1 MAPSRGKGKARAAA
15 APNGP
20 STSTRRTTRSTR
32 KSGNAVPDVF
42 QDMLAEAVVTEPI
55 DDTSDRPLK
64 KRKVAKP
71 KPPASGGETT
81 DDQARPKPQH
91 AKRTLQTAEASSAS
105 EDEDESEFGFEDVDL
120 QHHSSTEGEDDNDG
134 IADVSISLD
143 PATTPKR
150 RAQVR
155 RKPASAVDKAFRL
168 LVHKMHVLYLL
179 GHCMF
184 INSRCDN
191 EVVHLHLRPLLSKK
205 TVSYLNP
212 KTEDSQFQRNRSFM
226 DGLLQASEAFH
237 AQFKVTVSGMRR
249 AKWATDDGEEGPASP
264 NDTEPMDR
272 ADFITAARD
281 MEGSQDTGNQLFCA
295 MLRSVGVEAR
305 LVCSLQPLPFAN
317 ISAKSS
323 TPQKPTKPV
332 VYAMASGTHSAA
344 TDTNHEDSGTDN
356 SNGTGK
362 IPSARRRLGQPTF
375 ASEPVAPTST
385 PVKKKKAV
393 RKLTYPI
400 FWTEAFNAAHQKW
413 VPVDPIITQTIA
425 KPTKFEPPSSYEWN
439 QMSYVL
445 AFEPDC
451 VARDVTRRYTKAFNA
466 KTRRQRVESTEGGS
480 AWLKKALRIFRRRG
494 EALDRDAIED
504 AELAQ
509 REAKEGMPANVL
521 DFKDHPYY
529 ALERHMKRHEVLS
542 PKREVGKVN
551 AGTAAKP
558 RMEAVYRRQDVL
570 VCRSADKW
578 FRGFGRIVTEGE
590 VPVKRVPAQR
600 SRAKVEESEDER
612 EDLTPLYAPHQTE
625 VYVPPPVENGR
636 VPRNAYGNLD
646 IYVPSMV
653 PAGGAHIRHALA
665 RDAARLLGAEYA
677 DAVTGFQFNGRGR
690 KGTAVVEGVIVAA
703 EQVDAVNAVIQAL
716 QDEKVEEESRGRSAV
731 ALRMWKRFLTG
742 LRIQERV
749 SSTYGE
755 KRDEE
760 EMDERGE
767 STIASV
773 AGGFLPAEAMDVEE
787 ALPTAGRFSLEQ
799 LSRPAARA
807 SAVVKKAQGKVES
820 PESEEEADFTAD
832 ESVEVYEPSIRPK
845 RGRRKIVDDESE
857 DEDMPVGDDG
867 DGGGFVPD
875 DALEDGE
882 GGGGF
887 VPEEDTVGDG
897 SGGGFVP
904 EDAAMNDGSG
914 GGFMPENA
922 TANDGGGGGYMP
934 NDMDT
939 DDSEYR
945 GDGGFIG
952 DDEDMIEE
960 ETILG
965 TADIVSNARSGV
977 GGLPEQSD
985 DTDPRTRDAV
995 PSHEPAVRESTDVN
1009 DDTIMADSKR
1019 NQERHTDH
1027 EIQSFEILEGQPV
1040 DQFGATRAT
1049 IRLEPFGNGQDQ
1061 DGERDQL
1068 LPSQAQDDGES
1079 DRGSMLS
1086 HDPEDEDAEPDWLDS
1101 D

>member
-42 QDMLAEAVVTEPI
+42 QDMLAEAVVTDPT

-71 KPPASGGETT
+71 KPSASGGETT
-81 DDQARPKPQH
+81 DDQARPNPQH
-91 AKRTLQTAEASSAS
+91 AKRMLQTAEASSAS
-105 EDEDESEFGFEDVDL
+105 EDEEESDLGFEDVDL
-120 QHHSSTEGEDDNDG
+120 EHHSGTDDNDE

-155 RKPASAVDKAFRL
+155 RKPASAADKAFRL
-168 LVHKMHVLYLL
+168 LVHKMHLLYLL

-184 INSRCDN
+184 INSWCNN
-191 EVVHLHLRPLLSKK
+191 EVVHRHLRPSLPKK

-226 DGLLQASEAFH
+226 DGLLQAFDAFR
-237 AQFKVTVSGMRR
+237 AQFQVTASGMRR
-249 AKWATDDGEEGPASP
+249 AKWATDDDEESPASP

-272 ADFITAARD
+272 ADFITTARD

-317 ISAKSS
+317 INAKTS

-332 VYAMASGTHSAA
+332 VYAMASGTHGAA
-344 TDTNHEDSGTDN
+344 TDANHEDSGTDN
-356 SNGTGK
+356 STGIGK
-362 IPSARRRLGQPTF
+362 VPSARRRLGQPSF
-375 ASEPVAPTST
+375 ASGTAAPTST
-385 PVKKKKAV
+385 PAKKKKAI
-393 RKLTYPI
+393 RKLNYPI

-413 VPVDPIITQTIA
+413 IPVDPIVTQTIA

-445 AFEPDC
+445 AFEPDG

-494 EALDRDAIED
+494 EALDRDAIEN

-529 ALERHMKRHEVLS
+529 ALERHLKRHEVLS

-578 FRGFGRIVTEGE
+578 FRGFGRVVREGE
-590 VPVKRVPAQR
+590 VAVKRVPAQR
-600 SRAKVEESEDER
+600 SRAKTEESEDER
-612 EDLTPLYAPHQTE
+612 EELTPLYAPHQTE
-625 VYVPPPVENGR
+625 VYIPPPVENGR

-653 PAGGAHIRHALA
+653 PAGGTHIRHALA
-665 RDAARLLGAEYA
+665 RDAARLLGAHYA
-677 DAVTGFQFNGRGR
+677 EAVTGFQFNGRGR
-690 KGTAVVEGVIVAA
+690 KGTAVVDGVIVAA
-703 EQVDAVNAVIQAL
+703 EQADAVTAVIRGL

-731 ALRMWKRFLTG
+731 ALRMWKRLLTG

-749 SSTYGE
+749 STTYGE
-755 KRDEE
+755 KRDERE
-760 EMDERGE
+760 RDEHEE
-767 STIASV
+767 STIATE
-773 AGGFLPAEAMDVEE
+773 AGGFLPAEAMDGQE

-807 SAVVKKAQGKVES
+807 SVATKKAKRKVES
-820 PESEEEADFTAD
+820 EESEGEADFTAD
-832 ESVEVYEPSIRPK
+832 ESVEEYEPSKRPK

-857 DEDMPVGDDG
+857 GDDMFVGDDG
-867 DGGGFVPD
+867 GGGGFMPNGG
-875 DALEDGE
+875 LEDGE
-882 GGGGF
+882 RGGGF
-887 VPEEDTVGDG
+887 VPEEDAVGDG
-897 SGGGFVP
+897 SGGGFMP
-904 EDAAMNDGSG
+904 KDAATS
-914 GGFMPENA
+914 
-922 TANDGGGGGYMP
+922 DGGGGGFLP
-934 NDMDT
+934 EDMDMA
-939 DDSEYR
+939 DGENGS
-945 GDGGFIG
+945 DGGFIG
-952 DDEDMIEE
+952 DKDMVEEVEE

-965 TADIVSNARSGV
+965 NGDADTWS
-977 GGLPEQSD
+977 P
-985 DTDPRTRDAV
+985 DPAS
-995 PSHEPAVRESTDVN
+995 SHEPPVHQLVDEN
-1009 DDTIMADSKR
+1009 DDTIMADSTGDR
-1019 NQERHTDH
+1019 ERHTDH
-1027 EIQSFEILEGQPV
+1027 QTQSPEILEEQPV
-1040 DQFGATRAT
+1040 DQPEASRAT
-1049 IRLEPFGNGQDQ
+1049 IGTEPFDNGQDQ
-1061 DGERDQL
+1061 DGERNPL
-1068 LPSQAQDDGES
+1068 VPSLAQDEEES